1 MKILIAIPAYNE
13 QETLPGVL
21 GGLPDEIE
29 GASSIAK
36 LVVDD
41 GSTDGTADAARAG
54 GAAVI
59 RHEKNEGVGR
69 AFQAAVEEAL
79 RRGVDAMVTIDADG
93 QFDASQI
100 ADLVAPAI
108 AGEADLVTGSRFQE
122 STRPEGMPL
131 AKYLGNRIVAGL
143 LRFLTGTGLSD
154 VSCGFRAYSREA
166 LLHLNLFGRFTYTQ
180 ETILDLSFK
189 GLRIREIADREWREV
204 CRGTRSTRRRSSCA
218 AFGIFVR
225 CGSSGPWDWS
235 SSPWVW
241 RSTAGC
247 STTTST
253 PGASPLTR
261 WSGSRAVRSTSSGS
275 FSRGSD
281 CSPTCS
287 AGFDSIRRESSTT
300 TRGTTWKSASE
311 RPPTSFRM
319 VKRLCRPSPGKRM

>member
-13 QETLPGVL
+13 QATLPGVL
-21 GGLPDEIE
+21 GVLPDEIE

-189 GLRIREIADREWREV
+189 GLRIREIPVRVEYFSD
-204 CRGTRSTRRRSSCA
+204 RRSRVAGSLSRYA
-218 AFGIFVR
+218 INASKIIMRSVRDFRPLRFFGTLGLVVFSL
-225 CGSSGPWDWS
+225 GLALDG
-235 SSPWVW
+235 WVLHHYLN
-241 RSTAGC
+241 T
-247 STTTST
+247 
-253 PGASPLTR
+253 
-261 WSGSRAVRSTSSGS
+261 GS
-275 FSRGSD
+275 FSPYKVVGFSGGALNIIGILL
-281 CSPTCS
+281 
-287 AGFDSIRRESSTT
+287 AGLGLLADMLGRIRLNQ
-300 TRGTTWKSASE
+300 E
-311 RPPTSFRM
+311 RILYHH
-319 VKRLCRPSPGKRM
+319 KRHDLEERQRAAPD